1 MKPQPPP
8 RQFSRLD
15 QRQRGAATLVIVMIL
30 FFIMAMMASF
40 ASRNLVFEQRMA
52 SNFYRAG
59 LAFEVAEAGAEWSLG
74 MLNGLSI
81 DAACLPT
88 AELSTSFRQRYL
100 TQDVATR
107 TVIARPGS
115 AIKADCVRQAGEVGE
130 GNSASHGWV
139 CRCPT
144 ADWSAAAAAPAANVL
159 QPSFNIAFQTP
170 FDSRGGSI
178 RLLSSACT
186 GSLAADCA
194 ASGMAS
200 DAAMGSAQVAID
212 VALISALK
220 MPPAAPLTVKGS
232 VTVDAATLGL
242 HNTDAV
248 SAGLLLRS
256 GTALPANLSE
266 ARLDSMPGTPG
277 LQAMISA
284 DGGLANA
291 SADQMFALFFGM
303 SPAQYR
309 DQPAMRRLICPAG
322 SDCGPALAAA
332 YRSGAR
338 LLWVDGPLNLSSDL
352 QFQADAAAGPLLI
365 IANGALTLEGPMLFK
380 GLIYARGHGQWAN
393 PSAMPALL
401 IGALLIEG
409 NFQAT
414 GSVDFWYQAGLMDEL
429 KNRHGS
435 FVRVPGSWWY

>member
-1 MKPQPPP
+1 
-8 RQFSRLD
+8 
-15 QRQRGAATLVIVMIL
+15 MIL
-30 FFIMAMMASF
+30 FFIMAMMAAF

-81 DAACLPT
+81 DTACLPT

-100 TQDVATR
+100 AMAIASRAVT
-107 TVIARPGS
+107 ARPGS
-115 AIKADCVRQAGEVGE
+115 AIKADCVRQAAEA
-130 GNSASHGWV
+130 NSATHGWA
-139 CRCPT
+139 CRCPA
-144 ADWSAAAAAPAANVL
+144 ADWSAPAAAAAAL

-170 FDSRGGSI
+170 FDSRAGSI
-178 RLLSSACT
+178 RLLSTACT

-194 ASGMAS
+194 AGGSASG
-200 DAAMGSAQVAID
+200 AAIGSAQVAID
-212 VALISALK
+212 VALVSALK

-232 VTVDAATLGL
+232 VTVDAAALGL

-248 SAGLLLRS
+248 SGGLLLLS
-256 GTALPANLSE
+256 GEALPANLSD
-266 ARLDSMPGTPG
+266 ARLDSMAGTPG
-277 LQAMISA
+277 LQAVIGA
-284 DGGLANA
+284 DGGLARA
-291 SADQMFALFFGM
+291 SAEQMFALFFGM

-309 DQPAMRRLICPAG
+309 DQPAMRRLICAAA

-393 PSAMPALL
+393 SSALPALL

-409 NFQAT
+409 NFQTT
-414 GSVDFWYQAGLMDEL
+414 GAVDLWYRAGLMDEL

>member
-1 MKPQPPP
+1 
-8 RQFSRLD
+8 
-15 QRQRGAATLVIVMIL
+15 
-30 FFIMAMMASF
+30 
-40 ASRNLVFEQRMA
+40 
-52 SNFYRAG
+52 
-59 LAFEVAEAGAEWSLG
+59 
-74 MLNGLSI
+74 
-81 DAACLPT
+81 
-88 AELSTSFRQRYL
+88 
-100 TQDVATR
+100 
-107 TVIARPGS
+107 
-115 AIKADCVRQAGEVGE
+115 
-130 GNSASHGWV
+130 
-139 CRCPT
+139 
-144 ADWSAAAAAPAANVL
+144 VL
-159 QPSFNIAFQTP
+159 QPSFNVAFQTP
-170 FDSRGGSI
+170 FDNRAGSI
-178 RLLSSACT
+178 RLLSTACT
-186 GSLAADCA
+186 GSLAADCVA
-194 ASGMAS
+194 GGMAS
-200 DAAMGSAQVAID
+200 DAAIGSAQVAID

-256 GTALPANLSE
+256 GTAVPANLSE
-266 ARLDSMPGTPG
+266 ARLDSLPGTPG
-277 LQAMISA
+277 LQAVISA
-284 DGGLANA
+284 DGGLADA
-291 SADQMFALFFGM
+291 SADQMFAQFFGM

-322 SDCGPALAAA
+322 SDCSPALAAA

-352 QFQADAAAGPLLI
+352 QFQADAGAGPLLI

-393 PSAMPALL
+393 PSAIPALL

-414 GSVDFWYQAGLMDEL
+414 GSVDFWYRAGLMDEL